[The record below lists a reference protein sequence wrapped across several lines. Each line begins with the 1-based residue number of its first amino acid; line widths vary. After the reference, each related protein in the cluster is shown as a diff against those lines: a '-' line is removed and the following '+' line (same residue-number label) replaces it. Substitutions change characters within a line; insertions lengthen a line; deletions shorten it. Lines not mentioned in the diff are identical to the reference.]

1 MSLSLNRLTRL
12 ALISLIVFS
21 VLGLYFADRA
31 REPSIVEFLQGL
43 WPMWAQGA
51 IGLVVGSVAGGMA
64 WWWISQDFMSPVRN
78 KYVHLFQSF
87 RLSMAD
93 IVVVSL
99 CAGIGEE
106 LFFRGAIQSY
116 LGVIWTSVLFVA
128 LHGYLDP
135 RDWRMASYGVLM
147 TLIIVA
153 LGYMTE
159 VIGITSS
166 VVAHVVIDLVLLYQM
181 RRAKG
186 SHI

>member
-1 MSLSLNRLTRL
+1 MNLSLNRLTRL
-12 ALISLIVFS
+12 ALISLVVFS
-21 VLGLYFADRA
+21 ILGLYFADRA
-31 REPSIVEFLQGL
+31 REPSILQFLQGVR
-43 WPMWAQGA
+43 PMWLQLSM
-51 IGLVVGSVAGGMA
+51 GLAVGLVAGGMA
-64 WWWISQDFMSPVRN
+64 WWWISQDFMSSVRN
-78 KYVHLFQSF
+78 KYVNLFQSF

-93 IVVVSL
+93 IVVISL

-135 RDWRMASYGVLM
+135 RDWRMASYGLLM

-159 VIGITSS
+159 VIGIASS
-166 VVAHVVIDLVLLYQM
+166 VVAHVMIDLVLLYQM
-181 RRAKG
+181 RRA
-186 SHI
+186 